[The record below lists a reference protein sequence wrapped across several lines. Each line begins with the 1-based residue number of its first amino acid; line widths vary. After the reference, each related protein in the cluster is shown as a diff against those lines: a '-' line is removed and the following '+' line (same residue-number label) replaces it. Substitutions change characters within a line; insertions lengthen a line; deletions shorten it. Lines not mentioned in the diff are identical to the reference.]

1 MTTLLDRTVACAL
14 DKVRPPPRLP
24 LSQWIEAGKK
34 KGLCLP
40 EGLVAD
46 PGPVR
51 LWAFQREIADAI
63 GDPTIPRVTVKKC
76 VRVGYTTILV
86 GAIAGHVVNEPAPIM
101 VLLPTDDS
109 CRDFVVSDL
118 EPIFDS
124 SEVVAGILSTE
135 SDETGRN
142 TMMYRRFPGGSLK
155 IKAARS
161 PRNLRAH
168 TVRVLLIDEE
178 DAIEVTAEGD
188 ALTLAINR
196 TLSFPNRKIVRGST
210 PKDEDTST
218 ICREYDAS
226 DRRIYEM
233 RCVECGE
240 FSEPKWSHI
249 EWDKEKD
256 AQGRTVRHLTETAKW
271 ACPQCGVC
279 IPERRKAEMVAN
291 GRWRATRPEV
301 KGHAGFALSAL
312 ISPHVNASWAELA
325 AEYVAASGQPDLLR
339 AFHNTKLGEGWSE
352 SVDQTTAD
360 ALADRVEAFGLNIEV
375 QDPDAPGGKRMLT
388 IPEAV
393 LLLTAGVDVQPD
405 RLEISIYGWDRDGV
419 AYALGHFIIW
429 GNTNEGHPWRELDE
443 LLLQK
448 WAHPFG
454 GKIGIDVTCVD
465 SGDGGTTEAV
475 YGFCWPRLSRNV
487 LPIKGMGGRRAIIEA
502 SKGTVSGGALGGKGR
517 LWIVGVDEVKQILL
531 TKFAR
536 YPDQV
541 RFSES
546 LPLSWFSQLTSE
558 RRVVKRLNG
567 RPVRK
572 FERLKGEA
580 AEALDATVYAFA
592 GRHGLPPIDFDA
604 RERRL
609 RETGPVRPPPPP
621 PGRAVRRSGYMGR

>member
-1 MTTLLDRTVACAL
+1 MSTLLDRTVAKAL

-24 LSQWIEAGKK
+24 LSQWIEGGKK

-101 VLLPTDDS
+101 VLLPADDS

-124 SEVVAGILSTE
+124 SPVVAKLLSTE
-135 SDETGRN
+135 ADETGRN
-142 TMMYRRFPGGSLK
+142 NMMYRRFPGGSLK

-196 TLSFPNRKIVRGST
+196 TLTFPNRKIVRGST

-240 FSEPKWSHI
+240 FSEPKWSHM

-256 AQGRTVRHLTETAKW
+256 AQGRTIRHLTETAKW
-271 ACPQCGVC
+271 ACPKCGVC

-291 GRWRATRPEV
+291 GRWRALRPEV

-375 QDPDAPGGKRMLT
+375 PDPDAPGGKRMLT

-405 RLEISIYGWDRDGV
+405 RLEISIYGWDRDSV

-429 GNTNEGHPWRELDE
+429 GNTNEGHAWRELWSAPIE
-443 LLLQK
+443 VVRSLVWLLSLEDGQD
-448 WAHPFG
+448 
-454 GKIGIDVTCVD
+454 GKAPEAR
-465 SGDGGTTEAV
+465 GDR
-475 YGFCWPRLSRNV
+475 C
-487 LPIKGMGGRRAIIEA
+487 
-502 SKGTVSGGALGGKGR
+502 
-517 LWIVGVDEVKQILL
+517 Q
-531 TKFAR
+531 
-536 YPDQV
+536 
-541 RFSES
+541 
-546 LPLSWFSQLTSE
+546 
-558 RRVVKRLNG
+558 
-567 RPVRK
+567 
-572 FERLKGEA
+572 
-580 AEALDATVYAFA
+580 ATA
-592 GRHGLPPIDFDA
+592 G
-604 RERRL
+604 
-609 RETGPVRPPPPP
+609 
-621 PGRAVRRSGYMGR
+621 

>member
-1 MTTLLDRTVACAL
+1 MTALLERTVAKGL
-14 DKVRPPPRLP
+14 SKLRPPPRLP
-24 LSQWIEAGKK
+24 LSQWIEGGRK

-40 EGLVAD
+40 DGLVAE

-86 GAIAGHVVNEPAPIM
+86 GAIAGYVVNEPAPIM

-109 CRDFVVSDL
+109 CRSFVVSDL
-118 EPIFDS
+118 EPIFDAS
-124 SEVVAGILSTE
+124 PVVAGTLSAE
-135 SDETGRN
+135 SDESGRN
-142 TMMYRRFPGGSLK
+142 TMRYRRFPGGSLK
-155 IKAARS
+155 INAARS

-168 TVRVLLIDEE
+168 TVRILLIDEE

-188 ALTLAINR
+188 ALVLAINR

-226 DRRIYEM
+226 DRRIYEI
-233 RCVECGE
+233 RCVECNE
-240 FSEPKWSHI
+240 FAEPKWSQI
-249 EWDKEKD
+249 EWEKDKD
-256 AQGRTVRHLTETAKW
+256 AQGRTMRHRTETAAW
-271 ACPQCGVC
+271 ACPNCGVL
-279 IPERRKAEMVAN
+279 IPERRKSEMVAN

-325 AEYVAASGQPDLLR
+325 AEYVAASGSPDLLR

-352 SVDQTTAD
+352 SVDSTTAD
-360 ALADRVEAFGLNIEV
+360 ALAERTGPFGLNVKTPEGV
-375 QDPDAPGGKRMLT
+375 ELHL
-388 IPEAV
+388 PEAV

-405 RLEISIYGWDRDGV
+405 RLEISIYGWAKDGT
-419 AYALGHFIIW
+419 AYALGHFVLW
-429 GNTNEGHPWRELDE
+429 GDTLEGFVWRELDE
-443 LLLQK
+443 LLLQR

-454 GKIGIDVTCVD
+454 GKVGIEVTCVD

-475 YGFCWPRLSRNV
+475 YGFCWPRLARGV
-487 LPIKGMGGRRAIIEA
+487 LPIKGMSGRRSVIEA
-502 SKGTVSGGALGGKGR
+502 SKGAVSGGAIGGKGR
-517 LWIVGVDEVKQILL
+517 LWIVGVDEIKQILL
-531 TKFAR
+531 TKLAR
-536 YPDQV
+536 YPDQI
-541 RFSES
+541 RFSAS

-558 RRVVKRLNG
+558 RRVIKRIAG

-572 FERLKGEA
+572 FERIKGEA

-592 GRHGLPPIDFDA
+592 ARYGMPPIDFDA
-604 RERRL
+604 REKRL
-609 RETGPVRPPPPP
+609 AEAGAGRPPPAPP
-621 PGRAVRRSGYMGR
+621 PSRPVRRSSYMGR